1 MPRPSLAKCQKIFK
15 MSFKGNPNCLDL
27 AEFRRSLRDVS
38 KHGEWTNIGEMR
50 STKYNI

>member
-1 MPRPSLAKCQKIFK
+1 MPKIFK
-15 MSFKGNPNCLDL
+15 MSFKGNRNCLDL